1 MRRAKENLPE
11 PQFQGTKAMKPSRNK
26 NSSESSAASDRS
38 PRIADLHRK
47 KKLFEILDNVNELTR
62 LEEEAEF
69 KEYISEDD
77 AVRFAYPKN
86 WFVQEAPWTSDSK
99 AITVNNPDGY
109 FWMIS
114 VFPAGT
120 DPDAAAKEVLHSMRR
135 EYNQLEDT
143 PTHRIVADHFLT
155 GYEMNFF
162 YLDLVNTAVVLSLE
176 TEERSYVIYWQYC
189 DVLAV
194 TDEEY
199 DFEDIAEAMTYT
211 FLKNLSSDA

>member
-11 PQFQGTKAMKPSRNK
+11 PQFQGTKAMKLSRNK
-26 NSSESSAASDRS
+26 NSSESSAASDRP

-47 KKLFEILDNVNELTR
+47 KKLFEILDNVNELAR

-69 KEYISEDD
+69 KEYVSEDD
-77 AVRFAYPKN
+77 AVRFAYP
-86 WFVQEAPWTSDSK
+86 
-99 AITVNNPDGY
+99 
-109 FWMIS
+109 MIS
-114 VFPAGT
+114 IFPEGT
-120 DPDAAAKEVLHSMRR
+120 DSDAAAKEVLHSMRR
-135 EYNQLEDT
+135 EYDQLEDT
-143 PTHRIVADHFLT
+143 PTHRIIADHFLT

-211 FLKNLSSDA
+211 FLKNLSPDA